1 MDISPENLMRVKR
14 QCEEADAKD
23 RARIAR
29 VAAMNNI
36 SPRRPA
42 VYETPEP
49 ERGGN
54 AIGAMIILAIGFATG
69 VALAAVVL

>member
-1 MDISPENLMRVKR
+1 MPAVTHLHT
-14 QCEEADAKD
+14 
-23 RARIAR
+23 
-29 VAAMNNI
+29 
-36 SPRRPA
+36 RRPVA
-42 VYETPEP
+42 YETPEP

>member
-1 MDISPENLMRVKR
+1 MRSTTAFDDQHAPDPIIS
-14 QCEEADAKD
+14 
-23 RARIAR
+23 IHT
-29 VAAMNNI
+29 
-36 SPRRPA
+36 RRPV

-69 VALAAVVL
+69 VALAAAVLL